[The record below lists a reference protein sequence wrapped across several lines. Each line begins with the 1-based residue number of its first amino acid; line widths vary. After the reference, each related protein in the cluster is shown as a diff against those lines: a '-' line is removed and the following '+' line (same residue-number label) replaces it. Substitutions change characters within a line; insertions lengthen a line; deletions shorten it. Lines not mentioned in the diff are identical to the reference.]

1 MNRLK
6 IAADS
11 LKHVLPNQ
19 PPDAAEFP
27 LFFKTV
33 EGFFA
38 SFEID
43 KDLQAKLL
51 LPKLSTR
58 SKAMLARM
66 PPDDADVYEKVKKFL
81 LTEYKLSPREYRTK
95 FLTATR
101 AASETCQLFASRLAC
116 LFEYYAQ
123 SRDVDNYKQLCQL
136 LVADRLKECLPTG
149 ALQYVLS
156 L

>member
-66 PPDDADVYEKVKKFL
+66 PPDDADVYEKVKMFL
-81 LTEYKLSPREYRTK
+81 LNTS
-95 FLTATR
+95 
-101 AASETCQLFASRLAC
+101 C
-116 LFEYYAQ
+116 
-123 SRDVDNYKQLCQL
+123 L
-136 LVADRLKECLPTG
+136 LVSTERNF
-149 ALQYVLS
+149 
-156 L
+156 